1 LKKKGSCSKKT
12 RYWGHLPYM
21 CKSKSGRSLLG
32 VEHKPKRIK
41 EAHSGTRE
49 CYRDLNW
56 IPMKEYIN
64 EKLV

>member
-1 LKKKGSCSKKT
+1 
-12 RYWGHLPYM
+12 M

-64 EKLV
+64 EKLVW